1 MMRRPNRRLVDD
13 GRRITSWQPG
23 WILVSGGP
31 AFDRLVPPTAVLR
44 RLTTGATWAEGPVW
58 RPDAGDVLWSDVR
71 GDRVLRWAPHELPS
85 EFLEPSGFQ
94 NGHVLDLDGSVIA
107 CSHGSRGIER
117 LGRDGVWTLLVD
129 RYRGARL
136 NSPNDVVVKSD
147 GTIWFT
153 DPPYGILS
161 DDEGTKAPSEIGAC
175 LVFRFDPVTGD
186 LDAVTDALEHPNGL
200 AFSPDESVLYVSDT
214 SAAVGPFGGG
224 NHHMLA
230 FDVVGGRTLANPRPF
245 YVCDPGLADGFRVD
259 TEGNI
264 FTSARDGI
272 HVLAPDGKQLG
283 RIPVPE
289 VTSNCVFGGPDGT
302 TLFIT
307 ATTSLY
313 AINIAARGAT
323 WRPGR

>member
-1 MMRRPNRRLVDD
+1 MTRLSNRSMVSD
-13 GRRITSWQPG
+13 GRPVTAWLPG

-31 AFDRLVPPTAVLR
+31 EFDRLVPPRAVLR
-44 RLTTGATWAEGPVW
+44 RLATGASWAEGPVW
-58 RPDAGDVLWSDVR
+58 RPDSGDVLWSDVR
-71 GDRVLRWAPHELPS
+71 GNRLLRWSPS
-85 EFLEPSGFQ
+85 EPPSVVLDPSGFQ
-94 NGHVLDLDGSVIA
+94 NGHTLDLDGSVIA
-107 CSHGSRGIER
+107 CSHGRRGIER
-117 LGRDGVWTLLVD
+117 LAGDGSWTVLVD

-153 DPPYGILS
+153 DPPYGILG
-161 DDEGTKAPSEIGAC
+161 DDEGAAAPSEIGTC
-175 LVFRFDPVTGD
+175 LVFRFDPATGE
-186 LDAVTDALEHPNGL
+186 LEAVTDVLEHPNGL
-200 AFSPDESVLYVSDT
+200 AFSPDESVLYITDT
-214 SAAVGPFGGG
+214 SASVGPFGDG
-224 NHHMLA
+224 NHHILA
-230 FDVVGGRTLANPRPF
+230 FDVVGGRALADPRPF

-272 HVLAPDGKQLG
+272 HVLAPDGRLLG

-289 VTSNCVFGGPDGT
+289 VTANCVFGGPDGR

-313 AINIAARGAT
+313 AIDLAARGAT
-323 WRPGR
+323 WR